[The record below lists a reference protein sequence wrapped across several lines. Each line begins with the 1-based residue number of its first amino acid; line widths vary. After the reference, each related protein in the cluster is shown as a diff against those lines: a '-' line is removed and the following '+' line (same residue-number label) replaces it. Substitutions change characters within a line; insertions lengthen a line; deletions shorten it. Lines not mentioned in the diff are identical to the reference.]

1 VELQPP
7 ICELF
12 LNKKM
17 GLQDLK
23 IYAIN
28 SGVLAVSF
36 TEIEMLLKVVLL
48 TATIIYTIQKIY
60 LNEKK

>member
-1 VELQPP
+1 
-7 ICELF
+7 

-48 TATIIYTIQKIY
+48 TATIVYTVQKIY
-60 LNEKK
+60 INEKK